1 MRCSGVEVKPY
12 TGMQVFVTVWYACY
26 KDKRE
31 EVVENVKR
39 EVFRQEFEIKEM
51 EEERRREEGTI

>member
-1 MRCSGVEVKPY
+1 MRCSGVE
-12 TGMQVFVTVWYACY
+12 
-26 KDKRE
+26 DKRK